1 MISCKDYLQRGNY
14 KMNEFMNEAIKE
26 AYIGIEN
33 RHGGPFGSVIV
44 KDGKIVG
51 RGHNEVLKNNDPTC
65 HGEMMAIRDACKNL
79 GTFDLSGC
87 DLYTSA
93 EPCIQCLGA
102 ILWANINKVY
112 YGCSVKDTDSI
123 GFRDEISDKNI
134 KELRTNIQIPLMRDR
149 CLKLFEDYVE
159 KNPIIY

>member
-1 MISCKDYLQRGNY
+1 
-14 KMNEFMNEAIKE
+14 MNEFMNEAIKE

-33 RHGGPFGSVIV
+33 KHGGPFGSVIV

-87 DLYTSA
+87 DLYTSSCA
-93 EPCIQCLGA
+93 CPMCQGA
-102 ILWANINKVY
+102 IQWANINKVY
-112 YGCSVKDTDSI
+112 QACTIQDAENI
-123 GFRDEISDKNI
+123 GFRDKTFFENPKFGE
-134 KELRTNIQIPLMRDR
+134 ELDR
-149 CLKLFEDYVE
+149 EEGLKLFEYYV
-159 KNPIIY
+159 KTNPTIY

>member
-1 MISCKDYLQRGNY
+1 
-14 KMNEFMNEAIKE
+14 MNKFMQEAIKE
-26 AYIGIEN
+26 AYDGIN
-33 RHGGPFGSVIV
+33 NGHGGPFGCVIV
-44 KDGKIVG
+44 KDDKIVG

-79 GTFDLSGC
+79 GTFDLTGC

-102 ILWANINKVY
+102 ILWANVDKVY

-123 GFRDEISDKNI
+123 GFRDEIFDKDI

-149 CLKLFEDYVE
+149 CLKLFEDYLE

>member
-1 MISCKDYLQRGNY
+1 
-14 KMNEFMNEAIKE
+14 MNEFMKEAIKE

-33 RHGGPFGSVIV
+33 KHGGPFGSVIV

-87 DLYTSA
+87 EIFTSA
-93 EPCIQCLGA
+93 ECCIMCLGA
-102 ILWANINKVY
+102 CLWANLDKIY
-112 YGCSVKDTDSI
+112 YGCNVKDTDGI
-123 GFRDEISDKNI
+123 GFRDEIFDKDI
-134 KELRTNIQIPLMRDR
+134 KALRANVSECLDR
-149 CLKLFEDYVE
+149 EACLKLFADYV
-159 KNPIIY
+159 KTNPQNY